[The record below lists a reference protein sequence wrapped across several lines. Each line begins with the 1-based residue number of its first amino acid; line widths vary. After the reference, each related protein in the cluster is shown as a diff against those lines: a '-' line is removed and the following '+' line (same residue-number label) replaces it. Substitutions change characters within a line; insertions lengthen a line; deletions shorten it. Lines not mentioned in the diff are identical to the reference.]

1 MQAELHG
8 RLAAAAA
15 IVCVLLS
22 CNSQQKVP
30 TKEQAVATA
39 PVASAATPS
48 EPAADAVPAGCKAS
62 GTTPVKLGNTVGSV
76 LGFAGDATHLYYVSW
91 QLYGSRGN
99 LGKVRKDGGGAD
111 ALASLALE
119 PRALAM
125 DDNDLYYSEGIRL
138 MKLPKAGGTPATIA
152 PQFSS
157 LSIAMDAKYI
167 YGVPCDYGPYD
178 RLVRVGKTGGVNYE
192 LDVATRPES
201 KTGPVG
207 YNGVAVDGAGVYVT
221 DSGRHQVLRFP
232 LERGKPK
239 PLASGQPKAFDL
251 ATDSTNIYFTLA
263 DKGQLMSVP
272 KAGGAAKKLAT
283 GLVPKSRIAADA
295 AGVVAT
301 FAGENESA
309 ASEIAMVPRDGG
321 ARKKL
326 ALVESQ
332 HSVEA
337 VALDKDCVYWV
348 DRKTGSGAVEFY
360 AVARQ

>member
-1 MQAELHG
+1 MQTGLHE
-8 RLAAAAA
+8 RLVATAAV
-15 IVCVLLS
+15 VCVLLS
-22 CNSQQKVP
+22 CDSQQKAP
-30 TKEQAVATA
+30 TKAHAAATA
-39 PVASAATPS
+39 ETTLAATAN
-48 EPAADAVPAGCKAS
+48 EPAAESAPTGCKAS
-62 GTTPVKLGNTVGSV
+62 GVTPVKLGNTVGNV

-111 ALASLALE
+111 TLASLALE
-119 PRALAM
+119 PRSLVM
-125 DDNDLYYSEGIRL
+125 DDHDLYYSQGIRL
-138 MKLPKAGGTPATIA
+138 MKIAKSGGTPTTIA

-157 LSIAMDAKYI
+157 LSLAIDANYV

-178 RLVRVGKTGGVNYE
+178 RLVRVSKTGGVNYE

-207 YNGVAVDGAGVYVT
+207 YSAIAVDGSGVYVT
-221 DSGRHQVLRFP
+221 DSGRHQVLRFR

-239 PLASGQPKAFDL
+239 ALATGQPKAFDL
-251 ATDSTNIYFTLA
+251 ATDSTNLYFTLA
-263 DKGQLMSVP
+263 DKGQLMLVP
-272 KAGGAAKKLAT
+272 KAGGAVKKLAT
-283 GLVPKSRIAADA
+283 GLVPKSRIAADDGGA
-295 AGVVAT
+295 VAT

-309 ASEIAMVPRDGG
+309 GTEIAIVTRDGG
-321 ARKKL
+321 ARRKL
-326 ALVESQ
+326 AVVASP

-348 DRKTGSGAVEFY
+348 DRTTGSGAVEFY